1 MRTKLVAILVGV
13 VLGLIVLG
21 RAGDTLVDWLWFA
34 SIGYAGVF
42 WTLFT
47 ARTVVFLAVFV
58 VSTVVFW
65 LSGWLA
71 LRHARHAPAPPS
83 HATLPAPAFQAASSL
98 LAYLPSPIAQRR
110 VVAALAVALGLV
122 AALVEQP
129 NWEVALRFLYQ
140 VPYGSSDPA
149 FGNDIGFYLFSLPAY
164 VALKNWLLVLLLFSA
179 ALAGTVYWVH
189 GDIALDKPARPLSPA
204 VFVHGSVLLGLYFL
218 VKAWSYSLDRYL
230 LLYSDNG
237 VVVGAGYTDL
247 HVRLPVLWFLVALA
261 GACAVAAGLN
271 VYWRSWRIPAAT
283 VALLFGSS
291 ILAAVIFPAL
301 FNRFYVKPSEL
312 ELETPYIARNIAL
325 TREAYA
331 LHQIGVKPFPA
342 EEGLT
347 FASLEANRAT
357 IDNIRLWDWQPLRDT
372 YAQLQE
378 IRTYYKFLDMDID
391 RYRLDGAYQQVLLS
405 ARELEPSLLPS
416 NAQTWVNLHVLFTH
430 GNGVVMSPVTRKSAE
445 GLPQFYLQDIPPVAN
460 GGPVVREPR
469 LYFGQGKERYAI
481 VKGATPEFDY
491 PKGKD
496 NVYATYDGADGVA
509 IGDPALRGL
518 FSWYYGD
525 PNIMLSGYVTHES
538 RILLRR
544 NIQDRVRT
552 IAPFLQLDRDPYIVV
567 SGGRLFWIQD
577 AYTASEW
584 FPYAQTQSSGGLNYL
599 RNSIKAV
606 IDAYNGTVDLYV
618 SEPGDPIIQTYQRIF
633 PALFRPLA
641 TMPRDLKDH
650 IRYPEDLFFVQA
662 QLYRAYHMDTPEVFY
677 NREDLWQFPRQHAGI
692 DAAAS
697 SPIAALGPAAAREQS
712 ARFRETPRME
722 PYYMIMRLPGEAEA
736 ELVLMLP
743 MVPSQRDNM
752 IAWLVARCDAPN
764 YGKVLIYEFPKD
776 KLVFG
781 PFQIEARI
789 QQNTEI
795 SQQIA
800 LWNQMGSRV
809 IRGHLLVVPI
819 DNSILYV
826 SPLYLRAATGQLPE
840 LKRVIA
846 AYGDRVVMEETLGAA
861 LAALFKETAPS
872 ATRPHDKGQSV
883 PAGVTDGRAREAL
896 ARYERALERLKA
908 GDWSGFGTEFD
919 ALRPLLEELG
929 RQPDGR

>member
-1 MRTKLVAILVGV
+1 MRAKLAAILVAI
-13 VLGLIVLG
+13 VLGLVVLG
-21 RAGDTLVDWLWFA
+21 RAGDTLVDWLWFS
-34 SIGYAGVF
+34 SIGYVGVF

-47 ARTVVFLAVFV
+47 ARSVVFLAVFV
-58 VSTVVFW
+58 VSAGTVW

-71 LRHARHAPAPPS
+71 LRLARHVSAVSSSTFSAPA
-83 HATLPAPAFQAASSL
+83 AQGAPSL
-98 LAYLPSPIAQRR
+98 LAYLPSPTARR
-110 VVAALAVALGLV
+110 LIVAALAVALGL
-122 AALVEQP
+122 AAAFIEQP
-129 NWEVALRFLYQ
+129 TWEIALRFLYQ
-140 VPYGSSDPA
+140 VPYGSSDPV
-149 FGNDIGFYLFSLPAY
+149 FGNDIGFYLFTLPAW
-164 VALKNWLLVLLLFSA
+164 VALKNWLLLLLFLSA
-179 ALAGTVYWVH
+179 VLAGAVYWVH
-189 GDIALDKPARPLSPA
+189 GDIAPDKPARPLSTA
-204 VFVHGSVLLGLYFL
+204 VLVHGSVLLGFYFM
-218 VKAWSYSLDRYL
+218 VKAWSYNLDRFL

-247 HVRLPVLWFLVALA
+247 HVRLPVLWFLIALA
-261 GACAVAAGLN
+261 GACAVAAWLN
-271 VYWRSWRIPAAT
+271 VRWRSWRIAAAT

-291 ILAAVIFPAL
+291 FLAAVIFPGL
-301 FNRFYVKPSEL
+301 FNRLYVKPSEL

-325 TREAYA
+325 TREAYG
-331 LHQIGVKPFPA
+331 LRQIGVKPFPA

-405 ARELEPSLLPS
+405 AREMEPSLLPS

-430 GNGVVMSPVTRKSAE
+430 GSGVVMSPVTRKSAE
-445 GLPQFYLQDIPPVAN
+445 GLPLFYLQDIPPVVN

-469 LYFGQGKERYAI
+469 LYFGQGRERYAI
-481 VKGATPEFDY
+481 VKGGTPEFDY

-496 NVYATYDGADGVA
+496 NVYASYDGADGVA

-525 PNIMLSGYVTHES
+525 PNIMLSGYITSES
-538 RILLRR
+538 RLLLRR
-544 NIQDRVRT
+544 NIQERVRT
-552 IAPFLQLDRDPYIVV
+552 IAPVLQLDRDPYIVV
-567 SGGRLFWIQD
+567 SEGRLFWIQD

-584 FPYAQTQSSGGLNYL
+584 FPYAQPQASGGLNYL
-599 RNSIKAV
+599 RNSVKAV

-618 SEPGDPIIQTYQRIF
+618 SEPGDPVIRTYQRIF
-633 PALFRPLA
+633 PGLFKPLA
-641 TMPRDLKDH
+641 AMPPDLKAH
-650 IRYPEDLFFVQA
+650 IRYPEDLFLVQA

-677 NREDLWQFPRQHAGI
+677 NREDLWQFPRQHAGGE
-692 DAAAS
+692 AVNTTPLAG
-697 SPIAALGPAAAREQS
+697 LGPEGREQN
-712 ARFRETPRME
+712 ARFREVPRME

-743 MVPSQRDNM
+743 MVPSQRENM
-752 IAWLVARCDAPN
+752 IAWLVARCDPPH

-795 SQQIA
+795 SQQIS

-819 DNSILYV
+819 ENSILYV

-861 LAALFKETAPS
+861 LAALFRETAPS
-872 ATRPHDKGQSV
+872 AVRPHDKGPSLPGGATEAQ
-883 PAGVTDGRAREAL
+883 AREAL
-896 ARYERALERLKA
+896 AHYERAIERLKA
-908 GDWSGFGTEFD
+908 GDWSGFGAEFD
-919 ALRPLLEELG
+919 ALRPLLEVLG
-929 RQPDGR
+929 RQVEGR